1 MKGRAE
7 LQSGAV
13 LFLVGAVG
21 LALLRLWGTSPRPT
35 GAGTV
40 FTANG
45 YVSAVATIVLLGVL
59 VIGAGLL
66 VLGGILR
73 LVQRSRDARMKDR

>member
-13 LFLVGAVG
+13 LLLAGALG
-21 LALLRLWGTSPRPT
+21 LAFLRLWGSSPTPT
-35 GAGTV
+35 GTGTV
-40 FTANG
+40 FTAYG
-45 YVSAVATIVLLGVL
+45 FVSAVATIMLLGVV

-73 LVQRSRDARMKDR
+73 LVQHMREVRTRND

>member
-13 LFLVGAVG
+13 MLLVGAVG
-21 LALLRLWGTSPRPT
+21 LVALRQWGSSPTPT
-35 GAGTV
+35 GTGSV
-40 FTANG
+40 FTAHG
-45 YVSAVATIVLLGVL
+45 FVSAVGTIVLIGVL
-59 VIGAGLL
+59 AIGAGLL

-73 LVQRSRDARMKDR
+73 LIWLNRTRND

>member
-13 LFLVGAVG
+13 LLLVGAVG
-21 LALLRLWGTSPRPT
+21 LVLLGLWGSSPTPT

-40 FTANG
+40 FTAHG
-45 YVSAVATIVLLGVL
+45 FVSAVATIMLLGVL

-66 VLGGILR
+66 LLGGILR
-73 LVQRSRDARMKDR
+73 LVQHRREARTRDN